1 MRMHKDEII
10 ELLESLRI
18 KEDITDSEK
27 TLSNINKTG
36 SEYSNSL
43 NDPSIHENGIP
54 FPIYDENNETII
66 TRTIKGINNLTL
78 NPFEIDWMQV
88 TLYETNNIKELLKG
102 IDSLFILQ
110 VAQAFEYEKSS
121 FIRDNEYVG
130 DVISYF
136 YGTGQQNSSFY
147 TFRREHSNY
156 EDISAVSI
164 AESILETRKKSEE
177 YKILMQSRATNI
189 FQQNTTEPQ
198 QVCEEDK
205 AMKEKVEELTL
216 ELRKKQE
223 VIDSLK
229 QQLED
234 ANTLISG
241 LNQKIE
247 DLNNLDD
254 ELNSN
259 DKRRLDFG
267 LTTGTWA
274 AIANGLALF
283 GTNYTKEKIAVALHD
298 FTGRSA
304 QRIRTETPSSKD
316 IDKAKEF
323 LQNIKN
329 KI

>member
-121 FIRDNEYVG
+121 FIRENEYVG
-130 DVISYF
+130 DVSSNF
-136 YGTGQQNSSFY
+136 YGTGQQNNSFY

-164 AESILETRKKSEE
+164 AEGILETRKKSEE
-177 YKILMQSRATNI
+177 YKKLIQSRATNSKTL
-189 FQQNTTEPQ
+189 TTEPQ
-198 QVCEEDK
+198 QVCEEDIS
-205 AMKEKVEELTL
+205 ATDKVEELTL

-234 ANTLISG
+234 ANALISS

-267 LTTGTWA
+267 LTTATWA

>member
-27 TLSNINKTG
+27 TLSNINKIG

-54 FPIYDENNETII
+54 FHIYDDNNETI
-66 TRTIKGINNLTL
+66 TL
-78 NPFEIDWMQV
+78 
-88 TLYETNNIKELLKG
+88 
-102 IDSLFILQ
+102 
-110 VAQAFEYEKSS
+110 
-121 FIRDNEYVG
+121 
-130 DVISYF
+130 
-136 YGTGQQNSSFY
+136 
-147 TFRREHSNY
+147 
-156 EDISAVSI
+156 
-164 AESILETRKKSEE
+164 
-177 YKILMQSRATNI
+177 
-189 FQQNTTEPQ
+189 TTESQ
-198 QVCEEDK
+198 QVCGEDK

-223 VIDSLK
+223 AIDSLK

-234 ANTLISG
+234 ANALISS